1 MAEAR
6 QPAYDDIRQVMNL
19 TGVDEATARKELE
32 ETGGDMTRTINNL
45 LDNLEVE
52 VIEIVKAPATG
63 EMEEKEGDT
72 TRAIDRPLDLE
83 AEVKVEKVGFF

>member
-32 ETGGDMTRTINNL
+32 ETGGDMTMTINNL
-45 LDNLEVE
+45 LDDLE
-52 VIEIVKAPATG
+52 
-63 EMEEKEGDT
+63 
-72 TRAIDRPLDLE
+72 IDRRGL
-83 AEVKVEKVGFF
+83 VVNQVMFFTTITVSQFFVLF

>member
-32 ETGGDMTRTINNL
+32 ETGGDMTMTINNL
-45 LDNLEVE
+45 LDDLE
-52 VIEIVKAPATG
+52 
-63 EMEEKEGDT
+63 
-72 TRAIDRPLDLE
+72 IDRRGP
-83 AEVKVEKVGFF
+83 VVNQVMFFTTITVSQFFVLF

>member
-32 ETGGDMTRTINNL
+32 ETGGDMTMTINNL
-45 LDNLEVE
+45 LDDLE
-52 VIEIVKAPATG
+52 
-63 EMEEKEGDT
+63 
-72 TRAIDRPLDLE
+72 IDRRGP
-83 AEVKVEKVGFF
+83 VVNQVMIFTTITVSQFFVLF